1 MSALLMLALMAGQ
14 ATTDDYGH
22 KAVPERVKTQQPDAS
37 EGGGHDDDEGVQPAT
52 AIVVTAHKLDAAR
65 TRIDAE
71 LGATAYSLNNET
83 IEDRPGGETGSIGA
97 ILGQTPGVGLSSSG
111 LTIRGSS
118 AVQVRI
124 NNVVVPEAIT
134 DPADRLSSR
143 FAATTKVI
151 TGTLPAQFG
160 FAPGGIV
167 SVTTKNGLYEHGG
180 QLEMFAGN
188 HGMVEPALEWSGST
202 GSTSLFGS
210 GSYETGTSNVAG
222 PQGLSTQDRRHEI
235 GGLAFFDHVINGKN
249 RVSAIIG
256 GSSQRNRF
264 GPTSLGRGESSDDS
278 GYLVGTWQHSTNAL
292 TVQTS
297 LFLGEALSK
306 SSLAHSQRNLSS
318 TFGAQIDSS
327 YRIGDANMLR
337 AGLFV
342 TQDVNRF
349 SNSAVTL
356 EQRQRSTV
364 AVYLQD
370 QLQLGSHL
378 TFNAGGRVD
387 WLRGIAANA
396 TFEPRTSIVWRGPQG
411 FSLHA
416 GYARYAA
423 VAPIDGGPDGAN
435 LPQETDDYFGAGA
448 QEKLGPVTLGVD
460 GYWRRVNNLILEHAT
475 PGAVEQK
482 SFAFQRGQFKG
493 IEFSATY
500 ASGPVDAWA
509 NISLSRARGQS
520 LLAAPGLFPAATVTA
535 STQGWIALASD
546 RPVSGSGGLTWHL
559 DHLSLSADM
568 LAGSGAVITYS
579 PDAPNRARAPAYASF
594 GLSAVYHMHLF
605 GLAADI
611 RADVTD
617 LTNVHYFTDYAANL
631 EGGWTHRAVGRAF
644 MIGIEQAL

>member
-1 MSALLMLALMAGQ
+1 M
-14 ATTDDYGH
+14 
-22 KAVPERVKTQQPDAS
+22 
-37 EGGGHDDDEGVQPAT
+37 
-52 AIVVTAHKLDAAR
+52 
-65 TRIDAE
+65 
-71 LGATAYSLNNET
+71 
-83 IEDRPGGETGSIGA
+83 
-97 ILGQTPGVGLSSSG
+97 
-111 LTIRGSS
+111 
-118 AVQVRI
+118 QVRI

-180 QLEMFAGN
+180 EMELFAGT
-188 HGMVEPALEWSGST
+188 HGMLEPALEWAGST

-210 GSYETGTSNVAG
+210 GSYETGTSEVAG
-222 PQGLSTQDRRHEI
+222 PAGLSAQDRRHEI
-235 GGLAFFDHVINGKN
+235 GGLAFADHVINDEN
-249 RVSAIIG
+249 RLSVIVG

-264 GPTSLGRGESSDDS
+264 GPTSLGRGESGDDS
-278 GYLVGTWQHSTNAL
+278 GFLVGTWQHSTNAL

-297 LFLGEALSK
+297 LFFGEALSK
-306 SSLAHSQRNLSS
+306 SGFATSQRNLNS
-318 TFGAQIDSS
+318 TFGTQLDVS

-342 TQDVNRF
+342 THDVNRF
-349 SNSAVTL
+349 SGSAATL
-356 EQRQRSTV
+356 ERRQRST
-364 AVYLQD
+364 AAGYLQD
-370 QLQLGSHL
+370 QLQLGSRL

-387 WLRGIAANA
+387 WLRGIAASA
-396 TFEPRTSIVWRGPQG
+396 TFEPRASLVWRGPQG

-423 VAPIDGGPDGAN
+423 VAPLDGGRDGAD

-448 QEKLGPVTLGVD
+448 QQKLGPVTLGVE
-460 GYWRRVNNLILEHAT
+460 GYWRRVNNLILQHAT
-475 PGAVEQK
+475 PGTVEPT
-482 SFAFQRGQFKG
+482 SFAFQRGEFKG

-509 NISLSRARGQS
+509 NISLSRAQGQS
-520 LLAAPGLFPAATVTA
+520 LLAAPGVFPAASMTA
-535 STQGWIALASD
+535 STQGWVALASD

-559 DHLSLSADM
+559 DRLSLSADM
-568 LAGSGAVITYS
+568 LAGSGSVVTYS
-579 PDAPNRARAPAYASF
+579 PHAPNGARAPAYASL
-594 GLSAVYHMHLF
+594 GLSAVYHVHLF

-617 LTNVHYFTDYAANL
+617 LTNVHCYLDYAANL
-631 EGGWTHRAVGRAF
+631 EGGWTRRAVGRAF